1 MSHRNTAQVTLD
13 EADRLI
19 INSLQGG
26 FPVVDEPFEEVG
38 KELGLS
44 GVEVERRVQSL
55 LDRGALTRFGPLF
68 NAERM
73 GGGLT
78 LAAMVVPQERY
89 DEVSGKV
96 NAHEEVAHNYARDHR
111 LNMWF
116 VLATEKEDRV
126 GEVIH
131 SIEEETGLKVW
142 NMPKEQEFFVGLRF
156 EV

>member
-78 LAAMVVPQERY
+78 LAAMVVPQEQR
-89 DEVSGKV
+89 
-96 NAHEEVAHNYARDHR
+96 ARR
-111 LNMWF
+111 S
-116 VLATEKEDRV
+116 R
-126 GEVIH
+126 
-131 SIEEETGLKVW
+131 S
-142 NMPKEQEFFVGLRF
+142 
-156 EV
+156 